1 MSTKQVNISIFFFF
15 GWLRMTASVKLD
27 RDQVNICFAE
37 LLWMMLWWCC
47 DDDDNVDDAVMMI
60 LWCELDELSS
70 VDEVLD
76 GGVN

>member
-1 MSTKQVNISIFFFF
+1 
-15 GWLRMTASVKLD
+15 MTASVKLD
-27 RDQVNICFAE
+27 RDQVNISFAE

-47 DDDDNVDDAVMMI
+47 DDDDDDDIVDDVVMMI

-70 VDEVLD
+70 VDDVVD